1 MTNEVYQLAFLSR
14 AVGKDYGVQRTQP
27 EQTEEFI
34 LLQLLNPHCGGRLA
48 IALQRPPLI
57 HTGSSVLSKMLQ
69 CSLQKA
75 KDSTCS
81 LGRMDITSSSPNLC
95 IDPQQQE
102 SAQPPPR
109 HTSPRWFSW
118 SSFWASKRHLLE
130 AQSCLLKFLRP
141 TIRGMTTVLCLQSVF
156 MKITFALTDGSVTS
170 CYGSP
175 RGCLVPAHTVW
186 AGSTKQ
192 AFYML
197 ILGKVTRCI
206 CSRSCQSLVN
216 IN

>member
-14 AVGKDYGVQRTQP
+14 AVGKDYGVQRAQP

-48 IALQRPPLI
+48 IALQRPPLV
-57 HTGSSVLSKMLQ
+57 HTGSSVLSKTLQ

-75 KDSTCS
+75 KDSMCS
-81 LGRMDITSSSPNLC
+81 LGRMGITSSSPDLC
-95 IDPQQQE
+95 IDPQQHSHQGTPVPDDFLGQ
-102 SAQPPPR
+102 APGLVKDTFWR
-109 HTSPRWFSW
+109 LRAASW
-118 SSFWASKRHLLE
+118 SSSGPRQEAS
-130 AQSCLLKFLRP
+130 Q
-141 TIRGMTTVLCLQSVF
+141 LCCAYNPFSWR
-156 MKITFALTDGSVTS
+156 ITFALTDGSVTS
-170 CYGSP
+170 CCGSP
-175 RGCLVPAHTVW
+175 RGCRVPAHTVW

-192 AFYML
+192 AFYTL

>member
-14 AVGKDYGVQRTQP
+14 AVGKDYGVQRAQP

-95 IDPQQQE
+95 IDLQQPSQH
-102 SAQPPPR
+102 SHHQGTPVPDDFLGQASGLVKD
-109 HTSPRWFSW
+109 T
-118 SSFWASKRHLLE
+118 FWRLRAAS
-130 AQSCLLKFLRP
+130 
-141 TIRGMTTVLCLQSVF
+141 
-156 MKITFALTDGSVTS
+156 
-170 CYGSP
+170 
-175 RGCLVPAHTVW
+175 
-186 AGSTKQ
+186 
-192 AFYML
+192 
-197 ILGKVTRCI
+197 
-206 CSRSCQSLVN
+206 
-216 IN
+216 